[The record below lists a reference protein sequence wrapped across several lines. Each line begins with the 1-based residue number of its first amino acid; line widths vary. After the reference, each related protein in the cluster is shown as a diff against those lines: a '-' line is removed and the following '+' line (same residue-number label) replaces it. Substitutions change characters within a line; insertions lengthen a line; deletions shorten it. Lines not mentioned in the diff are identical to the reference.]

1 MTSGNQSKKWTF
13 AGASV
18 WLVSVGK
25 EDGMK
30 SYGQFCPVAKA
41 AEIFCERWTA
51 LIIRDLASTPLR
63 FSELRRGVPLMS
75 QTLLS
80 TRLKQLEAEGIVTRR
95 KGNAGKHWV
104 YQLTPA
110 GQEFA
115 PLVAALG
122 VWGQRW
128 SRRELE
134 EGEIDVGLLVWALEK
149 DADPG
154 AFGDRR
160 TTLLVEFPDQ
170 PAHKR
175 QWWFVNEN
183 GECQL
188 CVQDPGFDVDL
199 FVQVSVADLIYIWR
213 GDLAYTAAVDAGR
226 LELIGARRTVRAFRK
241 WLAIAPIAHIE
252 SQRAGRQAAPS
263 VTRDETA
270 PH

>member
-1 MTSGNQSKKWTF
+1 
-13 AGASV
+13 
-18 WLVSVGK
+18 
-25 EDGMK
+25 MK

-51 LIIRDLASTPLR
+51 LIIRDLAAAPMR
-63 FSELRRGVPLMS
+63 FSELKRGVPLMS
-75 QTLLS
+75 PTLLS

-95 KGNAGKHWV
+95 KGDTGKHWV

-149 DADPG
+149 DADPN
-154 AFGDRR
+154 AFGPHR
-160 TTLLVEFPDQ
+160 TTLRLDFPDQ
-170 PAHKR
+170 PSNKR
-175 QWWFVNEN
+175 RWWFVNEA
-183 GECQL
+183 GRCQL

-199 FVQVSVADLIYIWR
+199 FVQATVPDLIYIWR
-213 GDLAYTAAVDAGR
+213 GDLAYTAAVDSGR
-226 LELIGARRTVRAFRK
+226 LELLGARQSVGAFRK
-241 WLAIAPIAHIE
+241 WLAIAPIAHIG
-252 SQRAGRQAAPS
+252 SQRGRMQAAQP
-263 VTRDETA
+263 DA
-270 PH
+270 